1 MPDAI
6 ASKKGIPIR
15 LTDERWLHITEEHT
29 ELAGYRLEVLETIR
43 EPERTVAG
51 NAGEFLAIR
60 RQADGKY
67 LFRVS

>member
-43 EPERTVAG
+43 E
-51 NAGEFLAIR
+51 
-60 RQADGKY
+60 QADGKY